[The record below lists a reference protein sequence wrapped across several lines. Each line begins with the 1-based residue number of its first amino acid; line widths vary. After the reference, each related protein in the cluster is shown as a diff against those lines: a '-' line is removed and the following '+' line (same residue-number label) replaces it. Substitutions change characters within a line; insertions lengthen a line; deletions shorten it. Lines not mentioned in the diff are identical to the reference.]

1 MASAKAMLIK
11 NKEQVVQFLPLKI
24 SYRRLELLGHGVF
37 GVVYSVKISNIQFR
51 NEETDE
57 NVCEAFTLEREHFWL
72 INYWLK

>member
-57 NVCEAFTLEREHFWL
+57 NVFEAFTLEKEHFWL